1 MRGLSFA
8 VIALI
13 WLMPAA
19 AEAAAGSGHRPSE
32 HWSEMQKLEFYMGRI
47 AGALNICRK
56 YALASELE
64 ELAGLSPYGRK
75 GLASVQAYDSIKG
88 GYCGKLAAD
97 GEALLAD
104 RDKFWAYLTDVYDC
118 PGGECAPEVGDGS
131 ANAPCRAE
139 TDEHLTLLPVDA
151 SEIKSI
157 KMVSR
162 NAGATRLTT
171 GKAGHEAW
179 VRLDSCGGW
188 LVMEM
193 TPQCALR
200 QSFTRGDCE
209 IEGIKGF

>member
-1 MRGLSFA
+1 MRGWSFA

-13 WLMPAA
+13 GLMPATA
-19 AEAAAGSGHRPSE
+19 QAAAGSGHRPSE

-47 AGALNICRK
+47 AGALSICRNF
-56 YALASELE
+56 AMASELK
-64 ELAGLSPYGRK
+64 ELASLSPYGRK
-75 GLASVQAYDSIKG
+75 GLASVQAYDSIRG
-88 GYCGKLAAD
+88 GFCGKLAAD

-104 RDKFWAYLTDVYDC
+104 RDQLWAYLTERYDC
-118 PGGECAPEVGDGS
+118 PSGECAPEVGDDS

-139 TDEHLTLLPVDA
+139 TDEHLSSLPVDA
-151 SEIKSI
+151 SEIKSV

-162 NAGATRLTT
+162 NAEATRLTT

-179 VRLDSCGGW
+179 VRLHSCNGW

-193 TPQCALR
+193 TRHCAVR